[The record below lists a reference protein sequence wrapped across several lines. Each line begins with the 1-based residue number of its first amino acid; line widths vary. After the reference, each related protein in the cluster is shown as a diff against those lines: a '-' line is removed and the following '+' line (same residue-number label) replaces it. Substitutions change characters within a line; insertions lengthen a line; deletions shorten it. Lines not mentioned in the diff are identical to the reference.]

1 MLVFYFFFL
10 MIRRPPRSTLFPYT
24 TLFRSDAGDDLGLG
38 GRLLLEVALDDG
50 GELLERF
57 KNREVEL
64 REEVEGKHDPAV
76 AVDHERLHG
85 GSPARDSSRYN
96 DAMPILSARDQA
108 AVRKEFERIAG
119 PVKLVVFSQSLAAP
133 ELCQQNEQLV
143 REVAELSDQI
153 TVEVLNLAIDRERA
167 EAYGIDQVPAIV
179 VEGSRD
185 WGIRFLGVPLGYEFS
200 NLIDSIIVASSGEPT
215 LSEDTLAL
223 LRALASDVDIKV
235 FSTPT

>member
-1 MLVFYFFFL
+1 
-10 MIRRPPRSTLFPYT
+10 
-24 TLFRSDAGDDLGLG
+24 
-38 GRLLLEVALDDG
+38 
-50 GELLERF
+50 
-57 KNREVEL
+57 
-64 REEVEGKHDPAV
+64 
-76 AVDHERLHG
+76 
-85 GSPARDSSRYN
+85 
-96 DAMPILSARDQA
+96 MPILTPRDEA

-119 PVKLVVFSQSLAAP
+119 PVKLVVFSQELMAP

-143 REVAELSDQI
+143 REVAELSDRI

-167 EAYGIDQVPAIV
+167 ETYGVDQVPALV

-185 WGIRFLGVPLGYEFS
+185 WGIRFYGIPLGYEFS

-215 LSEDTLAL
+215 LSEDTLAS